1 MNSWLRGL
9 LYTFAF
15 LLLFVWVALG
25 LFDAERAKG
34 PIASWISQQTGVPVT
49 IGRLVF
55 NPLHPYTLLAEQVR
69 YGDAVSLDKI
79 YLEIESIDWLSRD
92 VRIAHLDLI
101 RPAIK
106 LPLPNQLPS
115 LPVHSLTI
123 SDSTID
129 RLSLESSE
137 LTLRGLNATLS
148 DWELIDP
155 KRQPQANLSLNIGQ
169 LETPQ
174 FTFARLSLKGR
185 LEGEVL
191 RSDKLVTNLFD
202 GLLESGMVLDW
213 PARTLELHDLKAR
226 GMRVELGDLAQHQ
239 FPLRQVSL
247 DRGQLD
253 GVSLNDI
260 NQELSFNNF
269 SGQLTAFNWQ
279 AGSQPSGYLAGT
291 LGDMGRGL
299 FQLEGIKGKLA
310 FSPQQLDGELQGK
323 AYEGEFSVEL
333 SLDTQQQKLTLKDL
347 ALSGMDISLPQGWW
361 QDWQGWRPQQV
372 DIRKLAFDK
381 LKVLSFD
388 DSIPLSLT
396 GWQLYLSDL
405 ALRDNQPGPL
415 LGRARIESKWFE
427 LVWDGLSAR
436 NGELDGELTPSSWQ
450 LGKLTSSLPD
460 EGSLSM
466 SGQWAREPGQS
477 STLQLKATKL
487 DLEQW
492 GKMFGSPVSF
502 SGKADLSADLQAEH
516 GSAPGAWRST
526 LQGNFALDANEP
538 FWDKVKI
545 DPLLDQ
551 WFKQATAPA
560 LNPEQLW
567 QAMQEGDTPF
577 YRIKLQ
583 GKIDRGQLQLE
594 QAGASTIT
602 HLLGVQGG
610 LDLVK
615 EQWQLD
621 LGVLN
626 GNRCAELVGQWRG
639 PLTAP
644 TLSWDFK
651 QKPDG
656 CDWETG
662 VRYPPQGNSAPLWRP
677 APAPKAQA
685 QAQAQ
690 AEQSRAEQSRR
701 PTASKGKTN
710 KAS

>member
-115 LPVHSLTI
+115 LPVHSLSI
-123 SDSTID
+123 GDSTID
-129 RLSLESSE
+129 RLSLESDG

-148 DWELIDP
+148 DWDLIDP
-155 KRQPQANLSLNIGQ
+155 KRQPQANLTLNIGQ

-213 PARTLELHDLKAR
+213 PARTLELHDLTAR

-247 DRGQLD
+247 DRGQFD
-253 GVSLNDI
+253 QVSI
-260 NQELSFNNF
+260 NSIEQELSFNNF

-279 AGSQPSGYLAGT
+279 AGNQPTGYLAGT

-323 AYEGEFSVEL
+323 AYEGEFNVEL
-333 SLDTQQQKLTLKDL
+333 SLDTQQQKLTLKDV

-405 ALRDNQPGPL
+405 ALRGNQPGPL

-477 STLQLKATKL
+477 SSLQVKASKL

-516 GSAPGAWRST
+516 GSAPGEWRST
-526 LQGNFALDANEP
+526 LQGSFALDANEP

-560 LNPEQLW
+560 LNPDQLW
-567 QAMQEGDTPF
+567 QAMQGGDTPF
-577 YRIKLQ
+577 YRVRVQ
-583 GKIDRGQLQLE
+583 GKIDKGQLQLE

-602 HLLGVQGG
+602 HLLGAQGG
-610 LDLVK
+610 IDLVK

-626 GNRCAELVGQWRG
+626 GNRCAELIGQWRG

-656 CDWETG
+656 CGWETG

-685 QAQAQ
+685 QTEQA
-690 AEQSRAEQSRR
+690 
-701 PTASKGKTN
+701 TN
-710 KAS
+710 SQQG

>member
-129 RLSLESSE
+129 RLSLESPE

-174 FTFARLSLKGR
+174 FTFARLNLQGR

-191 RSDKLVTNLFD
+191 RTDKLVTNLFD
-202 GLLESGMVLDW
+202 GLLETGMVLDW
-213 PARTLELHDLKAR
+213 PARTLQLHDLKAR
-226 GMRVELGDLAQHQ
+226 GLRVELGDLTQQ
-239 FPLRQVSL
+239 GFPQRFPLQSVSL

-279 AGSQPSGYLAGT
+279 AGNQPTGYLNGT

-299 FQLEGIKGKLA
+299 FQLEEIKGKLA
-310 FSPQQLDGELQGK
+310 FSPQQIDAELQGK
-323 AYEGEFSVEL
+323 AYEGTFNVEL

-361 QDWQGWRPQQV
+361 QDWQSWRPQQV

-388 DSIPLSLT
+388 DTLPLSLT

-405 ALRDNQPGPL
+405 VLRDNQPGPR

-460 EGSLSM
+460 EGTLNL
-466 SGQWAREPGQS
+466 SGQWGREPSQS
-477 STLQLKATKL
+477 SRLQLQATKL
-487 DLEQW
+487 DLVQW
-492 GKMFGSPVSF
+492 GKILHSPVSF
-502 SGKADLSADLQAEH
+502 AGKADVSADLQAEH
-516 GSAPGAWRST
+516 GKAAGEWRQT
-526 LQGNFALDANEP
+526 LQGSFALDADEP

-545 DPLLDQ
+545 DPLLDE
-551 WFKQATAPA
+551 WFKGATPPVLTPA
-560 LNPEQLW
+560 QLW

-583 GKIDRGQLQLE
+583 GKIDKGQLQIE

-602 HLLGVQGG
+602 HLLALQGG
-610 LDLVK
+610 IDLVN
-615 EQWQLD
+615 EQWRLD

-626 GNRCAELVGQWRG
+626 GNRCAELLGQWRG
-639 PLTAP
+639 PLTEP
-644 TLSWDFK
+644 TLAWSFPQK
-651 QKPDG
+651 QDACG
-656 CDWETG
+656 WEVG

-677 APAPKAQA
+677 APAPKAQT
-685 QAQAQ
+685 QAQVQTQ
-690 AEQSRAEQSRR
+690 AGQTSDSQQ
-701 PTASKGKTN
+701 G
-710 KAS
+710 

>member
-129 RLSLESSE
+129 RLSLESPE

-174 FTFARLSLKGR
+174 FTFARLNLQGR

-191 RSDKLVTNLFD
+191 RTDKLVTNLFD
-202 GLLESGMVLDW
+202 GLLETGMVLDW
-213 PARTLELHDLKAR
+213 PARTLQLHDLKAR
-226 GMRVELGDLAQHQ
+226 GMRVELGDLTQQ
-239 FPLRQVSL
+239 GFPQRFPLQSVSL

-279 AGSQPSGYLAGT
+279 AGSQPTGYLSGT

-299 FQLEGIKGKLA
+299 FLLEEIKGKLA
-310 FSPQQLDGELQGK
+310 FSSQQIDGELQGK
-323 AYEGEFSVEL
+323 AYEGEFNVEL
-333 SLDTQQQKLTLKDL
+333 SLDTQQQKLTLKDV

-361 QDWQGWRPQQV
+361 QDWQSWRPQQV

-388 DSIPLSLT
+388 DTLPLSLT

-466 SGQWAREPGQS
+466 SGQWGREPGQS
-477 STLQLKATKL
+477 SRLQLQATKL
-487 DLEQW
+487 DLQQW
-492 GKMFGSPVSF
+492 GKIFHSPVSF
-502 SGKADLSADLQAEH
+502 AGKADVSADLQAEH
-516 GSAPGAWRST
+516 GKTAGEWRQS
-526 LQGNFALDANEP
+526 LQGSFALDANEP

-545 DPLLDQ
+545 DPLLDE
-551 WFKQATAPA
+551 WFKGATPPV
-560 LNPEQLW
+560 LTPDQLW

-583 GKIDRGQLQLE
+583 GKIDKGQLQVE

-602 HLLGVQGG
+602 HLLALQGG
-610 LDLVK
+610 IDLVN

-621 LGVLN
+621 LGILN
-626 GNRCAELVGQWRG
+626 GNRCAELLGQWRG
-639 PLTAP
+639 PLTEP
-644 TLSWDFK
+644 TLAWSFPQK
-651 QKPDG
+651 QDACG
-656 CDWETG
+656 WEVG

-677 APAPKAQA
+677 APATKAQN
-685 QAQAQ
+685 QAQVQ
-690 AEQSRAEQSRR
+690 TQTGQTSDSQQ
-701 PTASKGKTN
+701 G
-710 KAS
+710 

>member
-106 LPLPNQLPS
+106 LPLPQSLSNLLPS
-115 LPVHSLTI
+115 LPVHSLSI
-123 SDSTID
+123 GDSTID
-129 RLSLESSE
+129 RLSLESDG

-148 DWELIDP
+148 DWDLIDP
-155 KRQPQANLSLNIGQ
+155 KRQPQANLTLNIGQ

-213 PARTLELHDLKAR
+213 PARTLELRDLKAR

-247 DRGQLD
+247 DRGQFD
-253 GVSLNDI
+253 QVSI
-260 NQELSFNNF
+260 NSIEQELSFNNF

-279 AGSQPSGYLAGT
+279 AGNQPTGYLSGT

-323 AYEGEFSVEL
+323 AYEGEFNVEL

-405 ALRDNQPGPL
+405 ALRGIQPGPL

-492 GKMFGSPVSF
+492 GKMFSSPVSF

-516 GSAPGAWRST
+516 GSAPGEWRST
-526 LQGNFALDANEP
+526 LQGSFALDANEP

-560 LNPEQLW
+560 LNPDQLW
-567 QAMQEGDTPF
+567 QAMQGGDTPF
-577 YRIKLQ
+577 YRVRLQ
-583 GKIDRGQLQLE
+583 GKIDKGQLQLE

-602 HLLGVQGG
+602 HLLGAQGG

-626 GNRCAELVGQWRG
+626 GNRCAELIGQWRG

-656 CDWETG
+656 CGWETG

-685 QAQAQ
+685 QAEQA
-690 AEQSRAEQSRR
+690 
-701 PTASKGKTN
+701 TN
-710 KAS
+710 SQQG

>member
-174 FTFARLSLKGR
+174 FTFARLNLQGR

-202 GLLESGMVLDW
+202 GLLETGMVLDW
-213 PARTLELHDLKAR
+213 PARTLQLHDLKAR
-226 GMRVELGDLAQHQ
+226 GMRVELGDLTQQ
-239 FPLRQVSL
+239 GFPLQSVSL

-253 GVSLNDI
+253 GISLNDI

-279 AGSQPSGYLAGT
+279 AGNQPTGYLNGT

-299 FQLEGIKGKLA
+299 FQLEEIKGKLA
-310 FSPQQLDGELQGK
+310 FSPQQIDAELQGK
-323 AYEGEFSVEL
+323 AYEGEFNVEL
-333 SLDTQQQKLTLKDL
+333 SLDSQQQKLTLKDL

-361 QDWQGWRPQQV
+361 QDWQSWRPQQV

-388 DSIPLSLT
+388 DTLPLSLT

-460 EGSLSM
+460 EGTLNL
-466 SGQWAREPGQS
+466 SGQWGREPGQGS
-477 STLQLKATKL
+477 RLQLQATKL
-487 DLEQW
+487 DLVQW
-492 GKMFGSPVSF
+492 GKILHSPVSF
-502 SGKADLSADLQAEH
+502 AGKADVSADLQAEH
-516 GSAPGAWRST
+516 GKTAGEWRQT
-526 LQGNFALDANEP
+526 LQGNFALDADEP

-545 DPLLDQ
+545 DPLLDE
-551 WFKQATAPA
+551 WFRGATPPV
-560 LNPEQLW
+560 LTPDQLW

-583 GKIDRGQLQLE
+583 GKIDKGQLQIE

-602 HLLGVQGG
+602 HLLALQGG
-610 LDLVK
+610 IDLVN

-626 GNRCAELVGQWRG
+626 GNRCAELLGQWRG
-639 PLTAP
+639 PLTEP
-644 TLSWDFK
+644 TLAWSFPQK
-651 QKPDG
+651 QDACG
-656 CDWETG
+656 WEVG

-677 APAPKAQA
+677 APAPKAQTQVQT
-685 QAQAQ
+685 QAGQTSDSQ
-690 AEQSRAEQSRR
+690 Q
-701 PTASKGKTN
+701 G
-710 KAS
+710 

>member
-106 LPLPNQLPS
+106 LPLPNQLPN

-129 RLSLESSE
+129 RLSLESPE

-174 FTFARLSLKGR
+174 FTFARLSLQGR

-191 RSDKLVTNLFD
+191 RTDKLVTNLFD
-202 GLLESGMVLDW
+202 GLLETGMVLDW
-213 PARTLELHDLKAR
+213 PARTLQLHDLKAR
-226 GMRVELGDLAQHQ
+226 GMRVELGDLAQQ
-239 FPLRQVSL
+239 GFPQRFPLQSVSL

-279 AGSQPSGYLAGT
+279 AGSQPTGYLSGT

-299 FQLEGIKGKLA
+299 FQLEEIKGKLA
-310 FSPQQLDGELQGK
+310 FSSQQIDAELQGK
-323 AYEGEFSVEL
+323 AYEGEFNVEL
-333 SLDTQQQKLTLKDL
+333 SLDTQQQKLTLKDV

-361 QDWQGWRPQQV
+361 QDWQSWRPQQV

-388 DSIPLSLT
+388 DTLPLSLT

-460 EGSLSM
+460 EGTLSL
-466 SGQWAREPGQS
+466 SGQWGREPGQS
-477 STLQLKATKL
+477 SRLQLQATKL
-487 DLEQW
+487 DLQQW
-492 GKMFGSPVSF
+492 GKIFHSPVSF
-502 SGKADLSADLQAEH
+502 AGKADVSADLQAEH
-516 GSAPGAWRST
+516 GKTAGEWRQS
-526 LQGNFALDANEP
+526 LQGSFALDADEP

-545 DPLLDQ
+545 DPLLDE
-551 WFKQATAPA
+551 WFKGTTPPT
-560 LNPEQLW
+560 LTPDQLW

-583 GKIDRGQLQLE
+583 GKIDKGQLQIE

-602 HLLGVQGG
+602 HLLALQGG
-610 LDLVK
+610 IDLVN

-621 LGVLN
+621 LGILN
-626 GNRCAELVGQWRG
+626 GNRCAELLGQWRG
-639 PLTAP
+639 PLTEP
-644 TLSWDFK
+644 TLAWSFPQK
-651 QKPDG
+651 QDACG
-656 CDWETG
+656 WEVG

-685 QAQAQ
+685 QVQTQAGQ
-690 AEQSRAEQSRR
+690 TSDSQQ
-701 PTASKGKTN
+701 G
-710 KAS
+710 

>member
-106 LPLPNQLPS
+106 LPLPQSLSNLLPS
-115 LPVHSLTI
+115 LSVHSLTI

-129 RLSLESSE
+129 RLSLESPE

-174 FTFARLSLKGR
+174 FTFARLSLQGR

-191 RSDKLVTNLFD
+191 RTDKLVTNLFD
-202 GLLESGMVLDW
+202 GLLETGMVLDW
-213 PARTLELHDLKAR
+213 PARTLQLHDLKVR
-226 GMRVELGDLAQHQ
+226 GMRIELGDLAQQ
-239 FPLRQVSL
+239 GFPQRFPLQSVSL
-247 DRGQLD
+247 DHGQLD

-279 AGSQPSGYLAGT
+279 AGNQPTGYLSGT

-299 FQLEGIKGKLA
+299 FQLEEIKGKLA
-310 FSPQQLDGELQGK
+310 FSPQQIDGELQGK
-323 AYEGEFSVEL
+323 AYEGEFNVEL

-361 QDWQGWRPQQV
+361 QDWQSWRPQQV

-388 DSIPLSLT
+388 DTLPLSLT

-460 EGSLSM
+460 EGTLSL
-466 SGQWAREPGQS
+466 SGQWGREPGQS
-477 STLQLKATKL
+477 SRLQLQATKL
-487 DLEQW
+487 DLQQW
-492 GKMFGSPVSF
+492 GKIFHSPVSF
-502 SGKADLSADLQAEH
+502 AGKADVSADLQAEQ
-516 GSAPGAWRST
+516 GKTAGEWRQT
-526 LQGNFALDANEP
+526 LQGSFTLDADEP

-545 DPLLDQ
+545 DPLLDE
-551 WFKQATAPA
+551 WFKGATPPT
-560 LNPEQLW
+560 LTPDQLW

-583 GKIDRGQLQLE
+583 GKIDKGQLQIE

-602 HLLGVQGG
+602 HLLALQGG
-610 LDLVK
+610 IDLVK

-626 GNRCAELVGQWRG
+626 GNRCAELIGQWRG

-656 CDWETG
+656 CGWKTG

-677 APAPKAQA
+677 APASKNQA
-685 QAQAQ
+685 QAQNQAQ
-690 AEQSRAEQSRR
+690 QA
-701 PTASKGKTN
+701 TN
-710 KAS
+710 SQQG

>member
-79 YLEIESIDWLSRD
+79 YLEIESIDWLNRD

-115 LPVHSLTI
+115 LPVHSLSI
-123 SDSTID
+123 GDSTID
-129 RLSLESSE
+129 RLSLESDG

-148 DWELIDP
+148 DWDLIDP
-155 KRQPQANLSLNIGQ
+155 KRQPQANLTLNIGQ

-247 DRGQLD
+247 DRGQFD
-253 GVSLNDI
+253 QVSI
-260 NQELSFNNF
+260 NSIEQELSFNNF

-323 AYEGEFSVEL
+323 AYEGEFNVEL
-333 SLDTQQQKLTLKDL
+333 SLDTQQQKLTLKDV

-372 DIRKLAFDK
+372 DIRKLAFDR

-388 DSIPLSLT
+388 DTLPLSLT

-405 ALRDNQPGPL
+405 ALRNNQPGPL

-427 LVWDGLSAR
+427 LVWDSLSAR

-460 EGSLSM
+460 EGTLSL
-466 SGQWAREPGQS
+466 SGQWGREPGQS
-477 STLQLKATKL
+477 SRLQLQATKL
-487 DLEQW
+487 DLQQW
-492 GKMFGSPVSF
+492 GKIFHSPVSF
-502 SGKADLSADLQAEH
+502 AGKADVSADLQAEH
-516 GSAPGAWRST
+516 GKTAGEWRQT
-526 LQGNFALDANEP
+526 LQGSFALDADEP

-545 DPLLDQ
+545 DPLLDE
-551 WFKQATAPA
+551 WFKGATPPT
-560 LNPEQLW
+560 LTPDQLW

-583 GKIDRGQLQLE
+583 GKIDKGQLQIE

-602 HLLGVQGG
+602 HLLALQGG
-610 LDLVK
+610 IDLVN

-621 LGVLN
+621 LGILN
-626 GNRCAELVGQWRG
+626 GNRCAELLGQWRG
-639 PLTAP
+639 PLTEP
-644 TLSWDFK
+644 TLAWSFPQK
-651 QKPDG
+651 QDACG
-656 CDWETG
+656 WEVG

-677 APAPKAQA
+677 APAPKAQN
-685 QAQAQ
+685 QAQVQTQ
-690 AEQSRAEQSRR
+690 AGQTSDSQR
-701 PTASKGKTN
+701 G
-710 KAS
+710 

>member
-79 YLEIESIDWLSRD
+79 YLEIESIDWLNRD

-115 LPVHSLTI
+115 LPVHSLSI
-123 SDSTID
+123 GDSTID
-129 RLSLESSE
+129 RLSLESDG

-148 DWELIDP
+148 DWDLIDP
-155 KRQPQANLSLNIGQ
+155 KRQPQANLTLNIGQ

-247 DRGQLD
+247 DRGQFD
-253 GVSLNDI
+253 QVSI
-260 NQELSFNNF
+260 NSIEQELSFNNF

-323 AYEGEFSVEL
+323 AYEGEFNVEL
-333 SLDTQQQKLTLKDL
+333 SLDTQQQKLTLKDV

-405 ALRDNQPGPL
+405 ALRGNQPGPL

-492 GKMFGSPVSF
+492 GKMFSSPVSF

-516 GSAPGAWRST
+516 GSAPGEWRST
-526 LQGNFALDANEP
+526 LQGSFALDANEP

-560 LNPEQLW
+560 LNPDQLW
-567 QAMQEGDTPF
+567 QAMQGGDTPF
-577 YRIKLQ
+577 YRVRLQ
-583 GKIDRGQLQLE
+583 GKIDKGQLQLE

-602 HLLGVQGG
+602 HLLGAQGG
-610 LDLVK
+610 IDLVK

-626 GNRCAELVGQWRG
+626 GNRCAELIGQWRG
-639 PLTAP
+639 PLTTP

-656 CDWETG
+656 CGWETE

-685 QAQAQ
+685 QTEQA
-690 AEQSRAEQSRR
+690 
-701 PTASKGKTN
+701 TN
-710 KAS
+710 SQQG

>member
-34 PIASWISQQTGVPVT
+34 PIASWLSQQTGVPVT

-106 LPLPNQLPS
+106 LPLPQSLSNLLPS
-115 LPVHSLTI
+115 LSVHSLSI
-123 SDSTID
+123 GDSTID
-129 RLSLESSE
+129 RLNLESDG

-148 DWELIDP
+148 DWDLIDP
-155 KRQPQANLSLNIGQ
+155 KRQPQANLTLNIGQ
-169 LETPQ
+169 LETPP

-247 DRGQLD
+247 DRGQFD
-253 GVSLNDI
+253 QVSI
-260 NQELSFNNF
+260 NSIEQELSFNNF

-279 AGSQPSGYLAGT
+279 AGSQPSGYLSGT
-291 LGDMGRGL
+291 LDDMGRGL

-323 AYEGEFSVEL
+323 AYEGEFNVEL

-405 ALRDNQPGPL
+405 ALRGNQPGPL

-516 GSAPGAWRST
+516 GSAPGEWRQT
-526 LQGNFALDANEP
+526 LQGSFALDANEP

-560 LNPEQLW
+560 LNPDQLW
-567 QAMQEGDTPF
+567 QAMQGGDTPF
-577 YRIKLQ
+577 YRVRLQ
-583 GKIDRGQLQLE
+583 GKIDKGQLQLE

-602 HLLGVQGG
+602 HLLGAQGG
-610 LDLVK
+610 IDLVK

-626 GNRCAELVGQWRG
+626 GNRCAELIGQWRG

-656 CDWETG
+656 CGWETG

-685 QAQAQ
+685 QTQTQTQTEQA
-690 AEQSRAEQSRR
+690 
-701 PTASKGKTN
+701 TN
-710 KAS
+710 SQQG

>member
-106 LPLPNQLPS
+106 LPLPNQLPG
-115 LPVHSLTI
+115 LPVHSLSI
-123 SDSTID
+123 GDSTID
-129 RLSLESSE
+129 RLSLESDG

-148 DWELIDP
+148 DWDLIDP
-155 KRQPQANLSLNIGQ
+155 KRQPQANLTLNIGQ

-247 DRGQLD
+247 DRGQFD
-253 GVSLNDI
+253 QVSI
-260 NQELSFNNF
+260 NSIEQELSFNNF

-323 AYEGEFSVEL
+323 AYEGEFNVEL
-333 SLDTQQQKLTLKDL
+333 SLDTQQQKLTLKDV

-405 ALRDNQPGPL
+405 ALRGNQPGPL

-492 GKMFGSPVSF
+492 GKMFSSPVSF

-516 GSAPGAWRST
+516 GSAPGEWRST
-526 LQGNFALDANEP
+526 LQGSFALDANEP

-560 LNPEQLW
+560 LNPDQLW
-567 QAMQEGDTPF
+567 QAMQGGDTPF
-577 YRIKLQ
+577 YRVRLQ
-583 GKIDRGQLQLE
+583 GKIDKGQLQLE

-602 HLLGVQGG
+602 HLLGAQGG
-610 LDLVK
+610 IDLVK

-621 LGVLN
+621 LGILN
-626 GNRCAELVGQWRG
+626 GNRCAELIGQWRG
-639 PLTAP
+639 PLTTP

-656 CDWETG
+656 CGWETG

-690 AEQSRAEQSRR
+690 AQQA
-701 PTASKGKTN
+701 TN
-710 KAS
+710 SPQG